1 MTFLASGAKIQY
13 KKYLGVLI
21 ANLSIANCN
30 MERKNVILVD
40 DSSVNLKIG
49 FFSLKDNYNVKTIP
63 SGEELL
69 VYLKSEETT
78 PDLILLDIE
87 MPGMDGFET
96 FEKIKTNPK
105 TAEIPVI
112 FLTASNSIEF
122 EERSYR
128 IGATD
133 YMHKPYYPPFLRKRI
148 DLHINVNSINK
159 ENLKFREKLQNN
171 QKELEDLQ
179 MRLLKTIIELVERRD
194 EVSGGHVE
202 RTRKYV
208 EVLLDVLEKNNIY
221 SDIVSSWERDLLLN
235 STMFYDLGKLSIDNA
250 ILTKPDKLKAD
261 EYNTIKN
268 HTLMGVKIIDDIQME
283 MFKNSVKNS
292 TEANI
297 LNYAKEFAGYHHEKW
312 DGTGYPNG
320 LKGQNIPLPGRI
332 MAIADVYDALIS
344 KRTYNKCYT
353 HEEAAMIISQG
364 KGTHFD
370 PVLVDIFISVED
382 KFRNIAGNRF

>member
-1 MTFLASGAKIQY
+1 MDK
-13 KKYLGVLI
+13 
-21 ANLSIANCN
+21 
-30 MERKNVILVD
+30 KNVILVD

-49 FFSLKDNYNVKTIP
+49 FLCLKDNYNVKTIP

-69 VYLKSEETT
+69 VYLKSEASTT
-78 PDLILLDIE
+78 DLILLDIE

-96 FEKIKTNPK
+96 FNQIKTDPK

-112 FLTASNSIEF
+112 FLTASNSMEF
-122 EERSYR
+122 EERSFR
-128 IGATD
+128 LGAAD
-133 YMHKPYYPPFLRKRI
+133 YMRKPYYAPFLRKRI
-148 DLHINVNSINK
+148 ELHMNVNSINK
-159 ENLKFREKLQNN
+159 ENLKFKEKLQNN

-221 SDIVSSWERDLLLN
+221 TDIVSSWEKDLLLH
-235 STMFYDLGKLSIDNA
+235 STMLYDLGKLSIDDA
-250 ILTKPDKLKAD
+250 ILTKKEKLGVD

-283 MFKNSVKNS
+283 LVKNS
-292 TEANI
+292 MEANI
-297 LNYAKEFAGYHHEKW
+297 LSYAKEFAGYHHEKW

-344 KRTYNKCYT
+344 KRAYNKCYT
-353 HEEAAMIISQG
+353 HEEAARIISQG

-382 KFRNIAGNRF
+382 KFRNIAGNRL